1 MINTQTV
8 IRVLAAAVGTLG
20 FGVLFNIRG
29 KKLLVG
35 ALGGMFAW
43 LLFEVLGTF
52 IVNEPIR
59 YFIVSAA
66 ASVYAEIFARVMK
79 TPRTTFWIV
88 NLIPLIPG
96 GSLYYTMSSA
106 VESDFEIFMQRGIYT
121 LELAAA
127 LSLGIVT
134 VAAVSRFIKKS
145 KTKETAIK

>member
-1 MINTQTV
+1 MREIA
-8 IRVLAAAVGTLG
+8 IRVLAAALGTLG

-43 LLFEVLGTF
+43 LLFELLGG
-52 IVNEPIR
+52 VVQNEPIR

-66 ASVYAEIFARVMK
+66 ASVYAEIFARLMK

-106 VESDFEIFMQRGIYT
+106 VGSDFELFMQRGMYT

-134 VAAVSRFIKKS
+134 VAALSRIIKKNRTPQ
-145 KTKETAIK
+145 TK

>member
-1 MINTQTV
+1 MTDV
-8 IRVLAAAVGTLG
+8 IIRIIAAALGTLG
-20 FGVLFNIRG
+20 FGVLFNLRG

-43 LLFEVLGTF
+43 IMFEVLGG
-52 IVNEPIR
+52 IIANEPIR
-59 YFIVSAA
+59 YFIVSAL
-66 ASVYAEIFARVMK
+66 ASVYAEVFARIMK

-106 VESDFEIFMQRGIYT
+106 VQSQSEVFWQRGIYT

-134 VAAVSRFIKKS
+134 VAAVSKLIKRPS
-145 KTKETAIK
+145 KTK

>member
-1 MINTQTV
+1 MTQV
-8 IRVLAAAVGTLG
+8 FIRVLAAALGTLG
-20 FGVLFNIRG
+20 FGVLFNLRG
-29 KKLLVG
+29 KKLIVG

-43 LLFEVLGTF
+43 LLFEVLGG
-52 IVNEPIR
+52 VVQNEPIR

-66 ASVYAEIFARVMK
+66 ASVYAEVFARGMK

-134 VAAVSRFIKKS
+134 VAAFSRLIKK
-145 KTKETAIK
+145 KHTPHTK

>member
-1 MINTQTV
+1 MTDVI
-8 IRVLAAAVGTLG
+8 IRVIAAAVGTLG
-20 FGVLFNIRG
+20 FGVLFNLRG

-43 LLFEVLGTF
+43 LLFEVLGG
-52 IVNEPIR
+52 VVQNEPIR

-66 ASVYAEIFARVMK
+66 ASVYAEVFARVMK

-134 VAAVSRFIKKS
+134 VAAFSRLIKKNR
-145 KTKETAIK
+145 TTHTQ

>member
-1 MINTQTV
+1 MTDVI

-20 FGVLFNIRG
+20 FGVLFNLRG

-43 LLFEVLGTF
+43 LLFEVLGG
-52 IVNEPIR
+52 VVQNEPIR

-66 ASVYAEIFARVMK
+66 ASVYAEVFARVMK

-134 VAAVSRFIKKS
+134 VAAFSRLIKKNRAAH
-145 KTKETAIK
+145 TK

>member
-1 MINTQTV
+1 MTDVI
-8 IRVLAAAVGTLG
+8 IRVIAAAVGTLG
-20 FGVLFNIRG
+20 FGVLFNLRG

-43 LLFEVLGTF
+43 LLFEVLGGA
-52 IVNEPIR
+52 VQNEPIR

-66 ASVYAEIFARVMK
+66 ASVYAEVFARVMQ

-134 VAAVSRFIKKS
+134 VAAFSRLIKKNRTPH
-145 KTKETAIK
+145 TK